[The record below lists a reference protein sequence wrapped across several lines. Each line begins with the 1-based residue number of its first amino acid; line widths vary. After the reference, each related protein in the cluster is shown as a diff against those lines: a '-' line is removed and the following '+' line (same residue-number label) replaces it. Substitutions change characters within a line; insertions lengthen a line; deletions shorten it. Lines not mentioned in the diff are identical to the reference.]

1 MKEIYVCK
9 SFVWYADENEIE
21 LNPFKNLL
29 KKIILI

>member
-1 MKEIYVCK
+1 MKEIYVWE

-21 LNPFKNLL
+21 FKNLL